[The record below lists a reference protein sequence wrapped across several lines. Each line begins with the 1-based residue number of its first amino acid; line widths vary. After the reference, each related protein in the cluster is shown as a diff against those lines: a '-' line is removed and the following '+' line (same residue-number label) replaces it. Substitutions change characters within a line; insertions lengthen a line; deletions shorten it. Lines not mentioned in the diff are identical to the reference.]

1 MAKVGDVVTI
11 TFTGSHSLNASPV
24 VSVLGNAA
32 DQVSQGA
39 DDTQWTA
46 TYTLQE
52 GDNEG
57 AITFTVDYTD
67 LALNPGVQKLQSDIT
82 DGTSITFDK
91 AQQ

>member
-11 TFTGSHSLNASPV
+11 TFTGSHSLNASPG

-46 TYTLQE
+46 NYTLQE

-67 LALNPGVQKLQSDIT
+67 LALNPGVQKLQSDINRWN
-82 DGTSITFDK
+82 FYNL
-91 AQQ
+91 